1 MEIQPFIRTLLGSVL
16 LTAAAM
22 VFPVKAETIN
32 CTAITSPG
40 ATINSPGIYCLT
52 GNIDAPGGFNT
63 GNAIHIKANNV
74 TLDLNGWKLDGEAAG
89 TATQATGIL
98 VEADN
103 VTIQNGTIRGFRSG
117 ILFYGRGGVVQNIHA
132 AQITSLGILV
142 SGDGIVVRSNQLLDI
157 GGSTVS
163 ANMTAYGIVVL
174 GNNNL
179 VENNFIASLTSG
191 ASAQEYGILAA
202 NADLSMLRGNFVTD
216 SAKPTGGGKS
226 YGIAALGSTGLTVRE
241 NNVTNYNSGII
252 YGLGSAGKYMN
263 NLTSNVGTAFSGGTS
278 VGTND

>member
-1 MEIQPFIRTLLGSVL
+1 MKTQTYLRTLLGSVL

-22 VFPVKAETIN
+22 VFPVKAETTN

-52 GNIDAPGGFNT
+52 GNINAPGGFNT

-117 ILFYGRGGVVQNIHA
+117 ILLYGRGGVLQNIRA
-132 AQITSLGILV
+132 AQITSLGILI
-142 SGDGIVVRSNQLLDI
+142 SGESIVVRDNQLLDI

-163 ANMTAYGIVVL
+163 TTMTAYGIIVL
-174 GNNNL
+174 GNHNL
-179 VENNFIASLTSG
+179 IENNFIAGLSSG
-191 ASAQEYGILAA
+191 GSSSEYAIFAG
-202 NADLSMLRGNFVTD
+202 NAHWSMVRGNFITD
-216 SAKPTGGGKS
+216 TAKPTGGGVS
-226 YGIAALGSTGLTVRE
+226 YGIAALASSGITIRE
-241 NNVTNYNSGII
+241 NNVTNYISGII
-252 YGLGSAGKYMN
+252 YGLGSTGKYMN
-263 NLTSNVGTAFSGGTS
+263 NLTSNVGTAFAGGTP
-278 VGTND
+278 VGIND